1 MFQAPAIQVIAGKED
16 REFSCQT
23 GRFSDTFA
31 RPLASNSRGEASETR
46 SSTDWTNISRANFV
60 CLYQTKQ
67 GRLDARLRGHDGG
80 GRLGSVIPAKA
91 GIHFLLNA
99 SALCSRASQL
109 GVERRRRQNALSNGT
124 DRIVSHA
131 AEHSWY
137 PAGRKIR
144 RRKASPQP
152 FPTSWKREKKARPM
166 HSSPTASALIHSPP
180 TRSRWAVST
189 IFFINGMVLAS
200 WVPHIPAVKA

>member
-31 RPLASNSRGEASETR
+31 RPPASNSRGEARETR
-46 SSTDWTNISRANFV
+46 SPTDWTSVSRANFV

-67 GRLDARLRGHDGG
+67 GRLNARLRGHDGG

-91 GIHFLLNA
+91 RIHFLLNA

-109 GVERRRRQNALSNGT
+109 GVERRRRQNALSDGA
-124 DRIVSHA
+124 DRTVPRQI
-131 AEHSWY
+131 EHSWHSTE
-137 PAGRKIR
+137 RKMR
-144 RRKASPQP
+144 RRKA
-152 FPTSWKREKKARPM
+152 
-166 HSSPTASALIHSPP
+166 
-180 TRSRWAVST
+180 
-189 IFFINGMVLAS
+189 
-200 WVPHIPAVKA
+200 